1 MTIASR
7 LESDGTLLVNGIFD
21 EVTSISPSKFRTTS
35 NTVYAGTFDEV
46 TNQGSTVKQRQIDSG
61 TLQVSNIFD
70 EVTGAPIVDSSLVL
84 WLDAFNASSYPGTG
98 TTWTD
103 LSGNSNNGT
112 LTNGP
117 TYSSANC
124 GSIVFDGVN
133 DYVSCAS
140 TTGFGV
146 TNAAPVATMSMW
158 CNITRKGLSGAS
170 NYQHIAGFRNDAGA
184 DFYFLLLDVA
194 GGAVNTEARVS
205 TATASY
211 DINVSFLSYI
221 QTWTNVAFVVNS
233 TRSDLYI
240 NGALVGS
247 KTTVAGNFAATTQQ
261 FRIGSNSTNNAYWLL
276 GNVSNVQ
283 FYNRALSAAEIS
295 TNFNALRGRY
305 GV

>member
-1 MTIASR
+1 MA
-7 LESDGTLLVNGIFD
+7 VNYN
-21 EVTSISPSKFRTTS
+21 TSI
-35 NTVYAGTFDEV
+35 V
-46 TNQGSTVKQRQIDSG
+46 TNG
-61 TLQVSNIFD
+61 
-70 EVTGAPIVDSSLVL
+70 LVL
-84 WLDAFNASSYPGTG
+84 ALDAANIKSYPSTG
-98 TTWTD
+98 TAWSD
-103 LSGNSNNGT
+103 ISGNSNNGT

-117 TYSSANC
+117 TYSSANG

-158 CNITRKGLSGAS
+158 CNITRKGLSAGA
-170 NYQHIAGFRNDAGA
+170 NNQQIAGFRNDAGA
-184 DFYFLLLDVA
+184 SFYFLLLDVA
-194 GGAVNTEARVS
+194 GGAVTTEARVA
-205 TATASY
+205 TATNGY
-211 DINVSFLSYI
+211 DIGVSFLSYI

-247 KTTVAGNFAATTQQ
+247 NTNVTGSFAASTQA
-261 FRIGSNSTNNAYWLL
+261 FRIGSNSVNNAYWVL